1 MQILSDTRYSALRDF
16 SAEERKHWFSMKA
29 HAVLPHID
37 TLYYTVSISGDSNEN
52 DSQGLKELISELS
65 RLKKQK
71 MTNPAENVVFCDLEV
86 MPTGFSIYEFQL
98 RLNETFDIFIGRYL
112 PNPSTPRVVVQLRSR
127 SLVLDGVS
135 GAILRSYAAVKI
147 LFDTF
152 GLTVGEVREN
162 RIDYA
167 YHTNLIQNPYRFFAD
182 DRLLRHLRT
191 NFGIGQKV
199 FRFGKDIRLDYFALG
214 QKKSNAIFFRC
225 YNKSQEVVEKNYKPF
240 FIERWLENGL
250 ISQYDAYVYRKA
262 YELHSYRTGLLV
274 GRMQWYIENGKDGE
288 LRERFQQDLDTGYV
302 NSDNNEFL
310 EKELSSVLPPVTL
323 IMNVEFQTKRRFY
336 ASVGEQFLR
345 GMVYRYDGDPAL
357 EKLMKLVSL
366 SPEFLEYLTRETICF
381 VADRNDEDKKGKDR
395 VMCDWWRRIHSCR
408 IPFTDKVTLDL
419 WREYDRKTDIVR
431 SRSLLQSAIARYS
444 IISRQSLDSRSFAED
459 LSDVLCSLN
468 DNDFYG
474 FATDKDG
481 MPVRLVSHGYDTI
494 QRRKARQ
501 YRGVIKPKAAEEEPS
516 KTEVVEDDEL
526 PY

>member
-1 MQILSDTRYSALRDF
+1 MASIHETLGNCSAWSEF
-16 SAEERKHWFSMKA
+16 SKEERKYFFDRRQKG
-29 HAVLPHID
+29 VLPHID

-147 LFDTF
+147 IFDTF

-250 ISQYDAYVYRKA
+250 ISQYDAYVYRCA

-274 GRMQWYIENGKDGE
+274 GRMRWYIEHGKDGE
-288 LRERFQQDLDTGYV
+288 LRERFQKDLDTGYV

-381 VADRNDEDKKGKDR
+381 VADRNDEDGKGKDR

-459 LSDVLCSLN
+459 VSDVLCSLN

-501 YRGVIKPKAAEEEPS
+501 YRGVITKAP
-516 KTEVVEDDEL
+516 
-526 PY
+526 

>member
-1 MQILSDTRYSALRDF
+1 MQILSDTRYSALSDF
-16 SAEERKHWFSMKA
+16 SPEERKHWFSMKA

-37 TLYYTVSISGDSNEN
+37 TLYYSVSIAGDCNEN
-52 DSQGLKELISELS
+52 PSPGLKELIAELS

-71 MTNPAENVVFCDLEV
+71 MTNPGENVLFCDLEV

-112 PNPSTPRVVVQLRSR
+112 PNADTPRVVVQLRSR

-135 GAILRSYAAVKI
+135 GAILKSFAAVKI
-147 LFDTF
+147 LFDSF
-152 GLTVGEVREN
+152 GLEVGTVREN

-182 DRLLRHLRT
+182 DRLLQHLRT

-199 FRFGKDIRLDYFALG
+199 FRFGKDIRLDYFAMG
-214 QKKSNAIFFRC
+214 QKKSNSIFFRC

-240 FIERWLENGL
+240 FIDRWLENGL
-250 ISQYDAYVYRKA
+250 ISRYDAYVYRTA

-274 GRMQWYIENGKDGE
+274 GRMQWYIEYGKNPQLKARLE
-288 LRERFQQDLDTGYV
+288 QDLKTAYE
-302 NSDNNEFL
+302 NSDNNAFL
-310 EKELSSVLPPVTL
+310 ERELAAVLPPVTL

-336 ASVGEQFLR
+336 ASVGEQFLS
-345 GMVYRYDGDPAL
+345 GMVYHYDGDPAL

-366 SPEFLEYLTRETICF
+366 SPEFLDYLTSETICF
-381 VADRNDEDKKGKDR
+381 VADREDADGKGKDR
-395 VMCDWWRRIHSCR
+395 VMCDWWRRIHTCR
-408 IPFTDKVTLDL
+408 IPYTDKGTLEL
-419 WREYDRKTDIVR
+419 WREYDRKTDLRR
-431 SRSLLQSAIARYS
+431 SRFQLQSDIARYN
-444 IISRQSLDSRSFAED
+444 IIARQSLAPSDFAED
-459 LSDVLCSLN
+459 VSDALCALN

-474 FATDKDG
+474 FAPASDG
-481 MPVRLVSHGYDTI
+481 SPAILSSRGYEAI

-501 YRGVIKPKAAEEEPS
+501 YRGVIKPQKMEKMPPQMPPEA
-516 KTEVVEDDEL
+516 DEL